1 MQGFSKIRWT
11 KSDYSRLRSSIN
23 KFNRK
28 VVRLKSQGLTYI
40 PDEVKYKDYK
50 NMIKSRRDLEREIK
64 TLERFSRENATDLVY
79 VESME
84 GKVPITRWQRNEI
97 NRRRGIINRR
107 REKMASR
114 LKDVE
119 FSYQGK
125 GMGYK
130 VSNIRMGTEIEN
142 SFIPFVT
149 FGEGVSNLDVKK
161 KWNAVLNQS
170 QSDYLAYR
178 TDILRK
184 NIISELKKYYN
195 VNDIKDV
202 LKNIENMSDD
212 ELIRRFYR
220 TGGNFEPIY
229 ASDEHYEYFLND
241 LRANWL

>member
-1 MQGFSKIRWT
+1 MQRFSKIRWT
-11 KSDYSRLRSSIN
+11 ETDYSRLRSSIN

-64 TLERFSRENATDLVY
+64 TLDRFSRENASDLVY

-107 REKMASR
+107 REEMASR

-130 VSNIRMGTEIEN
+130 VSDLRMGTEIEGA
-142 SFIPFVT
+142 FAPFVT
-149 FGEGVSNLDVKK
+149 FGTTISNLDIKK
-161 KWNAVLNQS
+161 KWNVVLNQS

-178 TDILRK
+178 TNILRD
-184 NIISELKKYYN
+184 NIINEMKKYYN
-195 VNDIKDV
+195 INDISDV

-212 ELIRRFYR
+212 ELIMRFYR

-229 ASDEHYEYFLND
+229 VDEEHYEYFLND
-241 LRANWL
+241 LKANWL

>member
-1 MQGFSKIRWT
+1 MQGFSRIRWT
-11 KSDYSRLRSSIN
+11 KTDYSRLRSSIN
-23 KFNRK
+23 EFNRK
-28 VVRLKSQGLTYI
+28 VRRLKSQGLTYI

-50 NMIKSRRDLEREIK
+50 KLIKSRRDLDREIR
-64 TLERFSRENATDLVY
+64 TLDRFSRENASDLVY

-107 REKMASR
+107 RQEMASR

-119 FSYQGK
+119 FTYQGE

-130 VSNIRMGTEIEN
+130 VSDIRMGTEIEGAFTP
-142 SFIPFVT
+142 FIT
-149 FGEGVSNLDVKK
+149 FGATISNLDVKK
-161 KWNAVLNQS
+161 KWNVVLNQS

-184 NIISELKKYYN
+184 NIIKEMKKYYDK
-195 VNDIKDV
+195 NDIVDI
-202 LKNIENMSDD
+202 LKNVENMSDD
-212 ELIRRFYR
+212 ELIMRFYR

-229 ASDEHYEYFLND
+229 AKKEYYEYFLND